1 MFSNPIL
8 WRELVVLLRRRRLA
22 ALQCAVAIGFALLV
36 VLRWPTDARM
46 ALAGSGSLE
55 IFRTFAFGLLTAL
68 LLLLPAF
75 PATSIVRETRSG
87 TLALLLNTPLGPW
100 RIYCGKLLATLG
112 LTALLLAASLPAA
125 AACFSL
131 GGVSLTGGLLAMYLL
146 LILTALQFTATSL
159 WISVTSTSADA
170 AVRGA
175 YGLVLGI
182 SVVLLLPN
190 TLFAG
195 TEGLLASIS
204 DWARCASPYAA
215 MSTLLG
221 AGDAGSRGIISNTN
235 VAGRYCLISATT
247 TVVCSLLTI
256 SRLNSSIFDR
266 SRAAGVISNDQGLGV
281 RLIRRLV
288 FIVDPQRRSGSIGP
302 LTNPVM
308 VKEFRCRRFG
318 RLHWLLRLIATC
330 AVLSLAISILTVTR
344 TLDLDAAT
352 VGAVMVVLQV
362 ALLVLITPS
371 LAAGLIATE
380 VETGG
385 WVLLQMTPMSIA
397 RIVWG
402 KLLSVILTL
411 LLVLCATIP
420 GYVVMVYIEPGLRFE
435 IQRVILSLA
444 ITAVFV
450 LMTSAAIGS
459 LLRRTTAATAAAYS
473 FQLAICG
480 GPLLI
485 WLGRDAPFGHDVVE
499 AALTVNPIAAAL
511 TVIRFPG
518 FRDYELLP
526 ANWWFLGL
534 ASVAGL
540 AILLWRTW
548 RISRPQ

>member
-1 MFSNPIL
+1 MLSNPIL

-22 ALQCAVAIGFALLV
+22 ALQCAIAFSFALLV
-36 VLRWPTDARM
+36 LLRWPTDARM
-46 ALAGSGSLE
+46 ALAGSGSLDV
-55 IFRTFAFGLLTAL
+55 FRTFAFGLLTAL

-100 RIYCGKLLATLG
+100 RIYFGKLLATLG
-112 LTALLLAASLPAA
+112 LTGLLLAASLPAA

-131 GGVSLTGGLLAMYLL
+131 GGVSLTGGLLAAYLL
-146 LILTALQFTATSL
+146 LLLTALQFTAISL
-159 WISVTSTSADA
+159 WVSVVSTSTDA

-175 YGLVLGI
+175 YGLVLAL
-182 SVVLLLPN
+182 SVVLLLPH

-195 TEGLLASIS
+195 TEGQLATIA
-204 DWARCASPYAA
+204 DWSRCASPYAA

-221 AGDAGSRGIISNTN
+221 AADAGSRGIISHVDVT
-235 VAGRYCLISATT
+235 GRFVLISLAS
-247 TVVCSLLTI
+247 TVLFSVLTI
-256 SRLNSSIFDR
+256 ARLNHSIFDR
-266 SRAAGVISNDQGLGV
+266 SRAAGAISDDQAAGV
-281 RLIRRLV
+281 QAARRV
-288 FIVDPQRRSGSIGP
+288 MFIIDPQRRSGAIGP

-308 VKEFRCRRFG
+308 IKEFRCRKFG
-318 RLHWLLRLIATC
+318 RLHWLLRLIAAC

-344 TLDLDAAT
+344 TIDLDPAT

-371 LAAGLIATE
+371 LAAGLFSTE

-385 WVLLQMTPMSIA
+385 WVLLQMTPMSIP
-397 RIVWG
+397 RIVRG

-420 GYVVMVYIEPGLRFE
+420 GYVVMVYIEPGQRYQ
-435 IQRVILSLA
+435 IQRVVLSLA
-444 ITAVFV
+444 FTAVFV

-459 LLRRTTAATAAAYS
+459 LFRRTTAATAAAYA

-480 GPLLI
+480 GPLLV

-499 AALTVNPIAAAL
+499 AALTVNPVAAAL
-511 TVIRFPG
+511 TIIRFQG
-518 FRDYELLP
+518 FRDYELLA

-534 ASVAGL
+534 TSAASL
-540 AILLWRTW
+540 AVLLWRTW

>member
-1 MFSNPIL
+1 MLANPIV

-22 ALQCAVAIGFALLV
+22 ALQCAIAIGFTLLV
-36 VLRWPTDARM
+36 ILRWPTDSRM
-46 ALAGSGSLE
+46 ALAGSGSLD
-55 IFRTFAFGLLTAL
+55 IFRTFSFGLLTAL

-87 TLALLLNTPLGPW
+87 TLALLLNSPLGPS
-100 RIYCGKLLATLG
+100 RIYFGKLLATLG
-112 LTALLLAASLPAA
+112 LAGLLLAASVPAA

-131 GGVSLTGGLLAMYLL
+131 GGISLASELLAMYLL
-146 LILTALQFTATSL
+146 LLLTALQFTAISL
-159 WISVTSTSADA
+159 WVSAAAATTDA

-175 YGLVLGI
+175 YGLVLGL
-182 SVVLLLPN
+182 SVVLLLPHS
-190 TLFAG
+190 LFAG
-195 TEGLLASIS
+195 TEGPLATAA
-204 DWARCASPYAA
+204 DYARCVSPYAA
-215 MSTLLG
+215 MSDLLG
-221 AGDAGSRGIISNTN
+221 AGAFGSRGIINHADIT
-235 VAGRYCLISATT
+235 GRFVIISLAATAAFS
-247 TVVCSLLTI
+247 VLTI
-256 SRLNSSIFDR
+256 SRLNYSIFDR
-266 SRAAGVISNDQGLGV
+266 SRTAGTISNDQGLGV
-281 RLIRRLV
+281 RLVRRLM
-288 FIVDPQRRSGSIGP
+288 FIVDPQRRSGSIGFF
-302 LTNPVM
+302 TNPVM
-308 VKEFRCRRFG
+308 VKEFRCRKFG
-318 RLHWLLRLIATC
+318 RLHWLLRLVAAC

-362 ALLVLITPS
+362 ALLVLLTPS
-371 LAAGLIATE
+371 LAAGLISTE

-420 GYVVMVYIEPGLRFE
+420 GYVVMVYIEPGQRHQ
-435 IQRVILSLA
+435 IQQVVLSLF
-444 ITAVFV
+444 ITAGFV

-459 LLRRTTAATAAAYS
+459 LFRRTTTATAAAYA

-499 AALTVNPIAAAL
+499 AALTVNPVAAAL
-511 TVIRFPG
+511 SIIRFQG

-534 ASVAGL
+534 ASAASMVL
-540 AILLWRTW
+540 LLWRTW
-548 RISRPQ
+548 RISRPR

>member
-1 MFSNPIL
+1 MFANPII

-22 ALQCAVAIGFALLV
+22 ALQCAIALGFTLLV
-36 VLRWPTDARM
+36 ILRWPTDSRM
-46 ALAGSGSLE
+46 ALAGSGSLNV
-55 IFRTFAFGLLTAL
+55 FRTFAFGLLTAL

-100 RIYCGKLLATLG
+100 RIYFGKLLATLG
-112 LTALLLAASLPAA
+112 LAGLLLAASVPAA

-131 GGVSLTGGLLAMYLL
+131 GGVSLTGGLVAMYLL
-146 LILTALQFTATSL
+146 LLLTVLEFTAISL
-159 WISVTSTSADA
+159 WVSVAAASTDA

-175 YGLVLGI
+175 YGLVLTL
-182 SVVLLLPN
+182 SVVLLLPHV
-190 TLFAG
+190 LFAG
-195 TEGLLASIS
+195 TSGLLATVA

-215 MSTLLG
+215 MSALLG
-221 AGDAGSRGIISNTN
+221 AGDVGSRGLVSPTD
-235 VAGRYCLISATT
+235 VVGRFAVLSLGITAAF
-247 TVVCSLLTI
+247 SLLTI
-256 SRLNSSIFDR
+256 ARLNFSIFDR
-266 SRAAGVISNDQGLGV
+266 SRAAGTISNDQGLGF

-288 FIVDPQRRSGSIGP
+288 FVVDPQRRSGSIGP
-302 LTNPVM
+302 FTNPVM
-308 VKEFRCRRFG
+308 VKEFRCRKFG
-318 RLHWLLRLIATC
+318 RLHWLLRLVAIC
-330 AVLSLAISILTVTR
+330 AVLSLGISILTVTR

-371 LAAGLIATE
+371 LAAGLISTE

-385 WVLLQMTPMSIA
+385 WVLLQMTPMSTL

-420 GYVVMVYIEPGLRFE
+420 GYVVMVYIEPGQRYQ
-435 IQRVILSLA
+435 IQRVVLSLA

-459 LLRRTTAATAAAYS
+459 LFQRTTSAAAAAYA

-499 AALTVNPIAAAL
+499 AALTVNPVAAAL
-511 TVIRFPG
+511 SIIRFQG

-526 ANWWFLGL
+526 VNWWFQGL
-534 ASVAGL
+534 ASAVGL
-540 AILLWRTW
+540 AVLLWRTW
-548 RISRPQ
+548 RISRPR